1 LPHVAFDLW
10 GPGWAE
16 CGARAELTGSG
27 APHYVFL
34 FGTSANVRNCYA
46 EGGPSSP
53 APLTPDGP
61 LEAPRVFAGLCF
73 LLRDE

>member
-1 LPHVAFDLW
+1 MPKAGRHS
-10 GPGWAE
+10 P
-16 CGARAELTGSG
+16 
-27 APHYVFL
+27 P
-34 FGTSANVRNCYA
+34 
-46 EGGPSSP
+46 P